1 MALPTI
7 THAFGVVADPEYGTT
22 QSGKNFVKIRLGASA
37 RKYNEQTSSWETTA
51 SFYVQAT
58 GWEQDAE
65 KVQKLNIKQGDQVQI
80 DGQLV
85 TESWEKDGQKQS
97 KTALRLR
104 GIRRFEKSQ
113 SSQQGGGGFIA
124 QPQQAPQQSAH
135 PQQQQ
140 GQGWNAPQSDPWST
154 GGSQQQQGNGGG
166 WGSPSN
172 DEPAF

>member
-113 SSQQGGGGFIA
+113 NAQQGGGGF
-124 QPQQAPQQSAH
+124 QTQQAPQQQQPPAQ
-135 PQQQQ
+135 PQQ
-140 GQGWNAPQSDPWST
+140 GGGWNAPAADPWST
-154 GGSQQQQGNGGG
+154 GSNQPQQGNNGG
-166 WGSPSN
+166 WGNPN
-172 DEPAF
+172 QPPAY

>member
-37 RKYNEQTSSWETTA
+37 RKYNEQTSQWETTA

-58 GWEQDAE
+58 GWEQDAD

-113 SSQQGGGGFIA
+113 NAQQGGGGFQQSA
-124 QPQQAPQQSAH
+124 QQSAPQPQQ
-135 PQQQQ
+135 
-140 GQGWNAPQSDPWST
+140 GGGWNAPAADPWST
-154 GGSQQQQGNGGG
+154 GSNQSQGNGGG
-166 WGSPSN
+166 WGTQ
-172 DEPAF
+172 EPAPF

>member
-58 GWEQDAE
+58 GWEQDAD

-113 SSQQGGGGFIA
+113 NAQQGGGGF
-124 QPQQAPQQSAH
+124 QTQQAPQQSA
-135 PQQQQ
+135 PQPHQ
-140 GQGWNAPQSDPWST
+140 GGWNAPAADPWST
-154 GGSQQQQGNGGG
+154 GGNNQPQGNGGG
-166 WGSPSN
+166 WGNPQQT
-172 DEPAF
+172 EPPF

>member
-58 GWEQDAE
+58 GWEQDAD

-97 KTALRLR
+97 KAALRLR
-104 GIRRFEKSQ
+104 GIRRFEKAQ
-113 SSQQGGGGFIA
+113 NAQQGGGGF
-124 QPQQAPQQSAH
+124 QTQQAPQQSAPPQSQ
-135 PQQQQ
+135 PQQ
-140 GQGWNAPQSDPWST
+140 GGWNAPAADPWGT
-154 GGSQQQQGNGGG
+154 GGNPAQSNGGWDQG
-166 WGSPSN
+166 TAP
-172 DEPAF
+172 F

>member
-58 GWEQDAE
+58 GWEQDAD

-113 SSQQGGGGFIA
+113 NAQQGGGGF
-124 QPQQAPQQSAH
+124 QQSPQQSAP

-140 GQGWNAPQSDPWST
+140 GGGWNAPANDPWST
-154 GGSQQQQGNGGG
+154 GGNNGNSGGG
-166 WGSPSN
+166 WGNPQPGN